1 MRALLLVLLL
11 LAAGAAQAQ
20 PGVVSG
26 RVHQPPDDPADGI
39 PDFMAL
45 SGSLTSLLQLDR
57 LGRTQAGPPATHLSS
72 KSALYARI
80 WLPQGLAVTGF
91 FRLEPAPRTD
101 PGDRI
106 LTDHTG
112 WVDALYAR
120 WSLGTVSVFGG
131 KIHPRFGIAWANA
144 PGLYGNDIAADYELR
159 EKLGAGMRLWL
170 SDMLGGTFGQHSLQ
184 AEVFTSDT
192 SALSSGILARRFATP
207 VTVTDPATGSPTVVY
222 RRHFTGSHAVGGADN
237 VDGMGGVVVSLAG
250 VHVPLPGP
258 GGELGY
264 TLAWSSR
271 RPGTDA
277 AAAGRSH
284 AEAGFAAGL
293 FHSLPLG
300 PDLQLLSLVDYVRHR
315 NSGGFR
321 AADAAWL
328 TASTTLQAGPYT
340 ASLTSLHRRRDDPGS
355 LRPITLREQV
365 VSLSADLGEIS
376 GIPLL
381 ENLALAADWRR
392 IDDAG
397 RITQGIGAGL
407 IWSTRF

>member
-1 MRALLLVLLL
+1 MRILLLVLL
-11 LAAGAAQAQ
+11 LAAGAARAQ
-20 PGVVSG
+20 PGVVAG

-39 PDFMAL
+39 PGFMAL

-57 LGRTQAGPPATHLSS
+57 LGRTPAGPPATHLGSE
-72 KSALYARI
+72 SALYARL

-101 PGDRI
+101 PGNRI

-120 WSLGTVSVFGG
+120 WSLGTVSLFGG

-144 PGLYGNDIAADYELR
+144 PGLYGNDIASDYELR
-159 EKLGAGMRLWL
+159 EKLGAGVRLWL
-170 SDMLGGTFGQHSLQ
+170 SDLAGGGAFGQHSLQ

-207 VTVTDPATGSPTVVY
+207 VTVTDPATGERTTVY
-222 RRHFTGSHAVGGADN
+222 RRRFGGSHAVGGADN

-258 GGELGY
+258 LGELGY

-271 RPGTDA
+271 RPGRDA
-277 AAAGRSH
+277 AAAGRSR
-284 AEAGFAAGL
+284 AEAGIAAGL

-300 PDLQLLSLVDYVRHR
+300 PDLQLLTLVDAVRHWD
-315 NSGGFR
+315 SGGFR

-328 TASTTLQAGPYT
+328 TVSTTLQAGPFT

-355 LRPITLREQV
+355 LRPVTLAEQV
-365 VSLSADLGEIS
+365 VSLSADLGEVA
-376 GIPLL
+376 GIPP
-381 ENLALAADWRR
+381 LAGLTLAVDWRR
-392 IDDAG
+392 IGEAG
-397 RITQGIGAGL
+397 HLVQGLGAGV